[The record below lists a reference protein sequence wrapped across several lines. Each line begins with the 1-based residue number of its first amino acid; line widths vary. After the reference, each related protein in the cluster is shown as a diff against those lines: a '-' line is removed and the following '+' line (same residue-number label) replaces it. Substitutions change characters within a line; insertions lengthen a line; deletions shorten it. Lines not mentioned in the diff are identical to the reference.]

1 MNRFG
6 SLRLIALC
14 LTSSLMAASSSFA
27 DTSDAASIE
36 YRQKLMSVIGANM
49 GAIGDVLKNGLDLP
63 GAVANHAGQMAEAA
77 ALIAPAFEKSIQD
90 GATDARPEIWTDW
103 ARFEEAIAGYEAAAR
118 NLATAASEGNP
129 GQIGSAMRALGK
141 SCGSC
146 HKPFRKPKEESYK
159 NR

>member
-1 MNRFG
+1 MSWDLVVGQQEAVR
-6 SLRLIALC
+6 RLE
-14 LTSSLMAASSSFA
+14 AAVVRLVRRVQA
-27 DTSDAASIE
+27 VGHRAVPVQRDAGRLASPAAG
-36 YRQKLMSVIGANM
+36 RRTH
-49 GAIGDVLKNGLDLP
+49 LDLP

-77 ALIAPAFEKSIQD
+77 ALIAPAFEKSIRD

-103 ARFEEAIAGYEAAAR
+103 AGFEEAIAGYEAAAR